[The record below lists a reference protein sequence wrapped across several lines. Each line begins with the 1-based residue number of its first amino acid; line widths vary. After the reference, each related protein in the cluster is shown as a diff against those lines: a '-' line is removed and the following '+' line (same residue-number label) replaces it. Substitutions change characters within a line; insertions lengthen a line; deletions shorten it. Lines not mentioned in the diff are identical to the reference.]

1 MSYLGQEIMGF
12 GKPSRLVE
20 NILNGT
26 DNIVYTKRETP
37 NPRQCPNCGSTAQVK
52 VLNTEFEA
60 QGDHIVKY
68 TTYGCG
74 CKHLWITSTVYQQ
87 TGEELI
93 EDQASQTLA

>member
-1 MSYLGQEIMGF
+1 MSYLTQEIMGF

-20 NILNGT
+20 NIINGT
-26 DNIVYTKRETP
+26 DNIVCAKHETS

-93 EDQASQTLA
+93 EN

>member
-1 MSYLGQEIMGF
+1 MSYLAQEMMGF

-52 VLNTEFEA
+52 MLNTEFEA

-74 CKHLWITSTVYQQ
+74 CKNLWITSTVYRQ

-93 EDQASQTLA
+93 ED

>member
-1 MSYLGQEIMGF
+1 MSYLAQEIMGF

-20 NILNGT
+20 NIINGT
-26 DNIVYTKRETP
+26 DNIVCAKHETF

-60 QGDHIVKY
+60 QDDHIVKY

-74 CKHLWITSTVYQQ
+74 CKNLWITSTVYQQ

-93 EDQASQTLA
+93 ED